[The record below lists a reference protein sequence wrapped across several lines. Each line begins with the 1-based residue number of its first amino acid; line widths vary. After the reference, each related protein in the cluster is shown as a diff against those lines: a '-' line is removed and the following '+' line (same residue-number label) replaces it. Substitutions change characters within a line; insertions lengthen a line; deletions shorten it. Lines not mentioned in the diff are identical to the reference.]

1 VSDNTA
7 VDYIKANYRPDDR
20 LAVVVIDKRSG
31 EVKQRLAT
39 VERIAQSNYQAWLRY
54 ENAQRREIYISPNSI
69 HPGALGRE
77 KADVQ
82 YVRHVYAD
90 FDHDAAT
97 RVAAMQDRKNMPT
110 PNHIGGSSP
119 GKSQVIWR
127 AEGFTKDQAEEL
139 MRGLVREFGAD
150 PACTDVSRVLR
161 LPGFVNHKYEKPHLV
176 TVQNVTDKVYRP
188 ESFPEFA
195 KEQPRAYAGDRNG
208 TKRADGAPISQS
220 EKDWSFAKRH
230 LALGADP
237 EKITAQIALYR
248 SFDRKHADPRAY
260 AERTVNRALQQLNQ
274 HERTR

>member
-1 VSDNTA
+1 MSENAA
-7 VDYIKANYRPDDR
+7 VDYITANYKPDDR
-20 LAVVVIDKRSG
+20 LAVVIIDKRSG

-39 VERIAQSNYQAWLRY
+39 AERIVQPDYQAWLRF
-54 ENAQRREIYISPNSI
+54 ENTQRREIHISPNTI
-69 HPGALGRE
+69 RPGALGRE
-77 KADVQ
+77 KADVLH
-82 YVRHVYAD
+82 VRHVYAD

-97 RVAAMQDRKNMPT
+97 RVTAMQDRKNMPT
-110 PNHIGGSSP
+110 PNHIIGSSP

-127 AEGFTKDQAEEL
+127 VERFTKDQAEEM
-139 MRGLVREFGAD
+139 MRGMVRQFGAD

-161 LPGFVNHKYEKPHLV
+161 LPGYVNHKYAEPHLV
-176 TVQNVTDKVYRP
+176 TVQNLSDRVYRP

-208 TKRADGAPISQS
+208 TRRADGAPISQS

-237 EKITAQIALYR
+237 EKVTAQIALYR

-260 AERTVNRALQQLNQ
+260 AERTVARALEQLNRC
-274 HERTR
+274 ERTR